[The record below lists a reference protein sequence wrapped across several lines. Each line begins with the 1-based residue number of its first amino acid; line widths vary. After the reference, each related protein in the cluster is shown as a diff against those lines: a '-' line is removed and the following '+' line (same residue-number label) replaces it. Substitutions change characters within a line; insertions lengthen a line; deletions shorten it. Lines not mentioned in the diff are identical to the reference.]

1 MKVCAH
7 FNPSS
12 HQFFH
17 RRFQSMAEAKR
28 YFRDLIRECDVHP
41 WDEVSTRRYGTN
53 RLVVDV
59 TEMSPRFTSANRSRR
74 IANQQARKAGL
85 KLSSIVKLLD
95 FETEKTVHVLGDYDI
110 TVPVKVRK
118 TSYSFGSVVPTT

>member
-1 MKVCAH
+1 MSKFLDKASDT
-7 FNPSS
+7 NTEWAN
-12 HQFFH
+12 
-17 RRFQSMAEAKR
+17 QSEM
-28 YFRDLIRECDVHP
+28 V
-41 WDEVSTRRYGTN
+41 VSTRRYGTN